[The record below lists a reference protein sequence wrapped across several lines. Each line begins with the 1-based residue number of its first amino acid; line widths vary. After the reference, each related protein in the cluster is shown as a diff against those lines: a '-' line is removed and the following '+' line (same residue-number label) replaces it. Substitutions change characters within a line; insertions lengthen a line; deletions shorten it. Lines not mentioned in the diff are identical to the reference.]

1 MHRLVILASVVVL
14 AASSVNCSR
23 ERANSASD
31 IFSSSN
37 FLAPSASNR
46 AATPV
51 AAQGKGGHKDP
62 PSGSSSSSLAL
73 VTSTDINGNGL
84 PDWGDTVTF
93 KVSTTET
100 TEPHVDLTCS
110 QDGVV
115 VYFATTGYFDS
126 YLWPWTQF
134 MTLSSTAWQGGA
146 AECTAELYYFSGRRM
161 PVLASISF
169 TAGQ

>member
-1 MHRLVILASVVVL
+1 MNRLVVVASVASLL
-14 AASSVNCSR
+14 AASVNCANSI
-23 ERANSASD
+23 ERDNSASPM
-31 IFSSSN
+31 
-37 FLAPSASNR
+37 APSMLSP
-46 AATPV
+46 AAAHVVIP
-51 AAQGKGGHKDP
+51 AGKGGGKNGGGNYHF
-62 PSGSSSSSLAL
+62 AL
-73 VTSTDINGNGL
+73 MMSTDINGNGL

-93 KVSTTET
+93 DVSTTES

-115 VYFATTGYFDS
+115 VYFATTGYFDG

-146 AECTAELYYFSGRRM
+146 AECTAELYYFSGKRM
-161 PVLASISF
+161 PVIASINF

>member
-23 ERANSASD
+23 ERANSGSD

-37 FLAPSASNR
+37 ILAPSASNR

-51 AAQGKGGHKDP
+51 AAQGKGGHKNP
-62 PSGSSSSSLAL
+62 AVGSSSSSLTL
-73 VTSTDINGNGL
+73 VTYTDINGNGL

-93 KVSTTET
+93 NVSTTET
-100 TEPHVDLTCS
+100 TEPHVDLKCS
-110 QDGVV
+110 QNGVI
-115 VYFATTGYFDS
+115 VYGATTGYFEG

-146 AECTAELYYFSGRRM
+146 AECTADLYYFSGRRT

-169 TAGQ
+169 TAGA

>member
-1 MHRLVILASVVVL
+1 MHRLVILAAVVVL

-31 IFSSSN
+31 IFSSPSV
-37 FLAPSASNR
+37 LAPSTTHA
-46 AATPV
+46 AATRL
-51 AAQGKGGHKDP
+51 ATEGKGGHKDP
-62 PSGSSSSSLAL
+62 AGGSSSSSLTL
-73 VTSTDINGNGL
+73 VTYADINGNGL

-100 TEPHVDLTCS
+100 TEPHVDLACS
-110 QDGVV
+110 QNGVV
-115 VYFATTGYFDS
+115 VYWATTGYFDG

-146 AECTAELYYFSGRRM
+146 AECTAELYYFSGRRS
-161 PVLASISF
+161 PVIASISF
-169 TAGQ
+169 TAGK

>member
-1 MHRLVILASVVVL
+1 MRWLVILASVVVM

-23 ERANSASD
+23 DRANSASD
-31 IFSSSN
+31 IFSSPN
-37 FLAPSASNR
+37 ILAPSTMHAP
-46 AATPV
+46 ATHV
-51 AAQGKGGHKDP
+51 ATEGEGVRKKPGGAN
-62 PSGSSSSSLAL
+62 SSSSLTFVMHAD
-73 VTSTDINGNGL
+73 TNGNGL

-93 KVSTTET
+93 NVSTTET

-110 QDGVV
+110 QNGVI
-115 VYFATTGYFDS
+115 VYWATTGYFES

-146 AECTAELYYFSGRRM
+146 AECTAELYYFGGRRM

-169 TAGQ
+169 TAGP